1 MLFLLF
7 KACRVSLLHIF
18 KSLFPVACT
27 QNPRTRMLVLTVPD
41 TVYRAQ
47 EITTLCLVL
56 ETCFLEELCS
66 MGLEDKQKAKGLEI
80 RKEHHSRAG
89 ELLRPD
95 T

>member
-7 KACRVSLLHIF
+7 KACHVSLLYIF

-27 QNPRTRMLVLTVPD
+27 QNLRTRMLVLTVPD

-47 EITTLCLVL
+47 EIMTLCLVL
-56 ETCFLEELCS
+56 EACFLEELWS
-66 MGLEDKQKAKGLEI
+66 MGLEDKQKAEGLEI
-80 RKEHHSRAG
+80 SKEHHSRAG
-89 ELLRPD
+89 GRLGPD